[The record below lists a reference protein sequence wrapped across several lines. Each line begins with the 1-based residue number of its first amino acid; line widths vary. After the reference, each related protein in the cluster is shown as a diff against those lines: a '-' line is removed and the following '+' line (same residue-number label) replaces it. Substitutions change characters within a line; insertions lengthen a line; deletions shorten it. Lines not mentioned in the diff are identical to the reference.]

1 VSIIRKLYIPHV
13 CLLDTPLYFLLGVL
27 KSLSIVAD
35 FHVPMFYLG
44 SSKVPLVKNPKHMT
58 DGLA

>member
-1 VSIIRKLYIPHV
+1 
-13 CLLDTPLYFLLGVL
+13 LDIPLYFLLGIL